1 MKMRSN
7 PTDQQLARRMRRP
20 PEFSH
25 DTRFLRDA
33 YWALRQ
39 QGYPHSY
46 AKRALRDQLPII
58 HEHTASESLGEYA
71 CDPDELLFPERSTWT
86 EIEVEIRPELS
97 EEAIPTLK
105 PRTSEYTV
113 WDNLI
118 PRFGVR
124 VRPSGH
130 MTYIVNYRIRY
141 QTKLHKHTIGLVA
154 EFSLEQAR
162 SVAREF
168 RRNARMGIDPVK
180 RMREHAK
187 GL

>member
-1 MKMRSN
+1 MIPRPTRSTR
-7 PTDQQLARRMRRP
+7 TD
-20 PEFSH
+20 
-25 DTRFLRDA
+25 T
-33 YWALRQ
+33 
-39 QGYPHSY
+39 
-46 AKRALRDQLPII
+46 
-58 HEHTASESLGEYA
+58 
-71 CDPDELLFPERSTWT
+71 LFPYTTLFRS
-86 EIEVEIRPELS
+86 LS
-97 EEAIPTLK
+97 EEAIVTLK
-105 PRTSEYTV
+105 PRASEYTV

-168 RRNARMGIDPVK
+168 RRDARMGIDPVK
-180 RMREHAK
+180 RMRDRKSTRLNSSH
-187 GL
+187 